1 MNQEDIN
8 RMAVE
13 AWGRGHEIF
22 YCNVDGIEKF
32 ARLIAEACAKVCE
45 AEASV
50 VVVNA
55 SEAYQKGK
63 EMGATVCAAAIREM
77 MNVKSTQT

>member
-22 YCNVDGIEKF
+22 YYNDDGIDKF
-32 ARLIAEACAKVCE
+32 AKLIAEACAKLCE

-55 SEAYQKGK
+55 SEEYQKGR
-63 EMGATVCAAAIREM
+63 EMGATVCAAAIRARM
-77 MNVKSTQT
+77 K